1 MISLCRDPH
10 LSLSGLQ
17 QETFINVNR
26 AIVRA
31 IGIFSH
37 QNESIGALLSSPPR
51 AVPRKGFERGNVPGN
66 VVGVADLPGTI

>member
-1 MISLCRDPH
+1 MISLCHDPH

-26 AIVRA
+26 ATVRA

-37 QNESIGALLSSPPR
+37 QNESIGDSPLLSSQSCSQ
-51 AVPRKGFERGNVPGN
+51 KG
-66 VVGVADLPGTI
+66 I